1 MYSFPKQI
9 IMELKW
15 YFYLLLPR
23 QNCLFSEIIFPFW
36 NYFFPTKH
44 LFSRKIG
51 GKLLIWKEV
60 YIFFLRNG
68 LLYNTMGFTIW
79 TSDRCRKIAL
89 LANFR
94 TLYEYYLGLL
104 DIEKLIIFQPQ
115 NARQSV
121 YNMRVMYSG
130 QNNLGACI
138 SYVIVSAC
146 FNISFW
152 Y

>member
-1 MYSFPKQI
+1 MQTPLAPRRTLFPSLMNFTEWYEVSSKTMTLEKCVEKNKWFHI
-9 IMELKW
+9 IAKGTCIPSLSKLSWKW

-79 TSDRCRKIAL
+79 TSDRCGKIAL

-94 TLYEYYLGLL
+94 TLYE
-104 DIEKLIIFQPQ
+104 
-115 NARQSV
+115 
-121 YNMRVMYSG
+121 
-130 QNNLGACI
+130 
-138 SYVIVSAC
+138 
-146 FNISFW
+146 
-152 Y
+152 